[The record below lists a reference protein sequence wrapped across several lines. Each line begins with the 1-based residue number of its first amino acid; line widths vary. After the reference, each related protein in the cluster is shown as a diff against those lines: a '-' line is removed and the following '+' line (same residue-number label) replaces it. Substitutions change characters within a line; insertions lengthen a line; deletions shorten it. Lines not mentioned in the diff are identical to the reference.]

1 MENGF
6 KLSADRNFTE
16 SEKKYVNRM
25 AILLAAESAL
35 PAEWIEGILKKTFPP
50 DLSFKSND
58 PDKLS
63 VEFLYRFKPCLF
75 EAMK

>member
-1 MENGF
+1 MKEYTVENGF

-50 DLSFKSND
+50 D
-58 PDKLS
+58 
-63 VEFLYRFKPCLF
+63 
-75 EAMK
+75 